1 MILSQASKVYQQEA
15 KQVRSHPSLLISKLY
30 ERVLFHI
37 EKVETAVREQNQQK
51 SRGHLG
57 KAIGI
62 ITELYSFVDEK
73 DESEEA
79 HFLRNVY
86 GAILI
91 ELPKVSDSHDIHIL
105 KKAQDYLERLK
116 KVWEEALV

>member
-1 MILSQASKVYQQEA
+1 MLSPHVRSVYQQVSGPMPIE
-15 KQVRSHPSLLISKLY
+15 PSRLVQMLY
-30 ERVLFHI
+30 DRVLFHI
-37 EKVETAVREQNQQK
+37 EKAETAVREKNQQK
-51 SRGHLG
+51 KHGHLG

>member
-15 KQVRSHPSLLISKLY
+15 KQVRGHPSLLICKLY

-37 EKVETAVREQNQQK
+37 EKAETAVRGKNQK
-51 SRGHLG
+51 KHGHLG

-62 ITELYSFVDEK
+62 ITELYSSVDEK

-79 HFLRNVY
+79 HLLRNVY
-86 GAILI
+86 GAILT
-91 ELPKVSDSHDIHIL
+91 ELHKVSDSHDIIIL

-116 KVWEEALV
+116 KIWEEALV

>member
-1 MILSQASKVYQQEA
+1 MQIEPARLVHILYG
-15 KQVRSHPSLLISKLY
+15 
-30 ERVLFHI
+30 RVLFHI
-37 EKVETAVREQNQQK
+37 EKAEAAVREHNHQK
-51 SRGHLG
+51 KHGHLG

-62 ITELYSFVDEK
+62 ITELYSSVDEK
-73 DESEEA
+73 DKSEEA

-86 GAILI
+86 GTILT

-116 KVWEEALV
+116 KIWEEAFV

>member
-15 KQVRSHPSLLISKLY
+15 KQVRSYPSFLISKLY
-30 ERVLFHI
+30 DRVLFHI
-37 EKVETAVREQNQQK
+37 EKAETAVREKNQQK
-51 SRGHLG
+51 KHGQLG

-62 ITELYSFVDEK
+62 MTELYSSVDEK

-79 HFLRNVY
+79 SLLRNVY
-86 GAILI
+86 GAILT
-91 ELPKVSDSHDIHIL
+91 ELHKVSDNHDIIIL

-116 KVWEEALV
+116 KIWEEALV